1 MNPNSTGHKKVKT
14 VFKVLGPIF
23 IIAGLGGVIYSI
35 VNLVNFSDFGLGSSM
50 TKVSNNGLS
59 LFLSFI
65 ALGIGVFLTTAGFRR
80 EIIRYEANEIAPV
93 VKDVA
98 NYMLDG
104 TRVELNKTLNR
115 NQEVNNKNIVCFNCH
130 KLTDADSVFCENCG
144 TMVKKVCGHCGEKI
158 DGDAKFCKNCGK
170 KIG

>member
-1 MNPNSTGHKKVKT
+1 MSPNSSSHKKVKT

-23 IIAGLGGVIYSI
+23 IIVGLGGIIYSM
-35 VNLVNFSDFGLGSSM
+35 VNFFDLGLENSISKM
-50 TKVSNNGLS
+50 SNNAIS

-65 ALGIGVFLTTAGFRR
+65 ALAIGLALTTTGFRR
-80 EIIRYEANEIAPV
+80 EMIRYEANEIAPV

-104 TRVELNKTLNR
+104 TRVELNKTLNK

-144 TMVKKVCGHCGEKI
+144 TMVKKECVHCGKKI
-158 DGDAKFCKNCGK
+158 DGDAKFCKYCGN
-170 KIG
+170 KIK